1 MAMQM
6 RMDMKLII
14 LIRMSNINTD
24 LLNSISILNK
34 LLIYNFRYDDETNYE
49 NKLTKMLDE
58 DLQNRD
64 LDK

>member
-1 MAMQM
+1 M
-6 RMDMKLII
+6 LF
-14 LIRMSNINTD
+14 LT
-24 LLNSISILNK
+24 
-34 LLIYNFRYDDETNYE
+34 YNYRYSEETNYE